1 MKLSS
6 KARYAVIAMMEVAIN
21 DRVGPVTLS
30 YIAKYQGISMSYLEQ
45 LFAKLRQAGLVDG
58 VRGPGGG
65 YRLGKPSDCISI
77 AAIISAV
84 EQQKTLELYSGNA
97 SYGQAAND
105 DEKEGSKADNLITHQ
120 FWQDL
125 SQRMYAFLDGI
136 TLAEFVN
143 RPGVR
148 KIANHRDTVANKIA
162 TMFPPTAVAI

>member
-77 AAIISAV
+77 AAIITAV
-84 EQQKTLELYSGNA
+84 EQQKETTLYTDSETYE
-97 SYGQAAND
+97 QAAND
-105 DEKEGSKADNLITHQ
+105 EGDNNALMTHQ

-125 SQRMYAFLDGI
+125 SQRMYSFLDDI

-148 KIANHRDTVANKIA
+148 KITNQQDTVASKIA
-162 TMFPPTAVAI
+162 TMFPPTAIAI